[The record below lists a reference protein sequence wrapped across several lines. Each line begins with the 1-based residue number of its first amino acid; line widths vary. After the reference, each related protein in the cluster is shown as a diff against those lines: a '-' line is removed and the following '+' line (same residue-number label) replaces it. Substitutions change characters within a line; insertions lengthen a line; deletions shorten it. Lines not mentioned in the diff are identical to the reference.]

1 MGKASFE
8 KKSNKN
14 SSVNERDEQGQVHNN
29 KQNTSIMCCQS
40 LSITFYFYPN
50 IFKNTR
56 PQRKRA
62 VVAGWTESKGE
73 TEGSLHNV
81 NFKMNDFQKMTF

>member
-1 MGKASFE
+1 MVWVKLPL
-8 KKSNKN
+8 KKDNKN
-14 SSVNERDEQGQVHNN
+14 STVNEWDEQGQVHNN

-40 LSITFYFYPN
+40 LFITFYFYPN
-50 IFKNTR
+50 ILKNTR

-62 VVAGWTESKGE
+62 VVAGWTESKD
-73 TEGSLHNV
+73 SLHNV